1 MLDLFFR
8 DAACLDLD
16 TNTVRRCDV
25 GVSNGIITLVREHQ
39 SDELVPA
46 KHTVACSGYWLF
58 PGFLDIHT
66 HLFAHGSTFGLD
78 ADRLLTAG
86 VTYTVDM
93 GSAGWV
99 NYPAFRMCDL
109 AGKRIGRSAF
119 LNLSPVGQ
127 PGKGISEPLNEE
139 VISQDEMAKIIEQF
153 PGEISGIK
161 VRISRNIVGQLGLS
175 PLKRAIE
182 LGDHFGLPVC
192 VHTTDPP
199 ANTGEIAGLLRP
211 GDIYS
216 HMYHGQGQSILRE
229 DGSVEPEIHRAQK
242 RGVYLEVGNG
252 KKNFDFR
259 VAERAIADGLKA
271 AMQKTGTQQGGT
283 PASGLA
289 MMQQAGV
296 KPRLNITQRL
306 VDPVIVSSTTNKVKI
321 AYFLKNA
328 EYWIVVLDVT
338 ECEGK
343 LKGIDGTAYF
353 EADGVKYALKEV
365 KEAKIPANAQEAMT
379 WDASTVKQLNLVF
392 EPVKVTADSQME
404 LVLSTAKNGVR
415 IKTHFRTNK

>member
-199 ANTGEIAGLLRP
+199 ANTGKIAGLLRP

-259 VAERAIADGLKA
+259 VAERAIADGLFPDLI
-271 AMQKTGTQQGGT
+271 TSDST
-283 PASGLA
+283 PATFHKDRSMWDLPFVMSKFLA
-289 MMQQAGV
+289 LGMPLSQ
-296 KPRLNITQRL
+296 
-306 VDPVIVSSTTNKVKI
+306 
-321 AYFLKNA
+321 
-328 EYWIVVLDVT
+328 VLRSVT
-338 ECEGK
+338 ETPAKALGLDNK
-343 LKGIDGTAYF
+343 LGCIKKGYQ
-353 EADGVKYALKEV
+353 AD
-365 KEAKIPANAQEAMT
+365 
-379 WDASTVKQLNLVF
+379 
-392 EPVKVTADSQME
+392 
-404 LVLSTAKNGVR
+404 LVLCQIQEQEQALYDSFGNQRSGSRFIQPCMTILNGEVAYASSMAPGLDA
-415 IKTHFRTNK
+415 IHI

>member
-199 ANTGEIAGLLRP
+199 ANTGEIAGLLHP

-259 VAERAIADGLKA
+259 VAERAIADGLFPDLI
-271 AMQKTGTQQGGT
+271 TSDST
-283 PASGLA
+283 PATFHKDRSMWDLPFVMSKFLA
-289 MMQQAGV
+289 LGMPLSQ
-296 KPRLNITQRL
+296 
-306 VDPVIVSSTTNKVKI
+306 
-321 AYFLKNA
+321 
-328 EYWIVVLDVT
+328 VLRSVT
-338 ECEGK
+338 ETPAKALGLDNK
-343 LKGIDGTAYF
+343 LGCIKKATRLIWFSARF
-353 EADGVKYALKEV
+353 KNRNRLC
-365 KEAKIPANAQEAMT
+365 MT
-379 WDASTVKQLNLVF
+379 PLETSA
-392 EPVKVTADSQME
+392 PVPGSSSLA
-404 LVLSTAKNGVR
+404 
-415 IKTHFRTNK
+415 

>member
-1 MLDLFFR
+1 MLDFFFQ

-16 TNTVRRCDV
+16 TNAVRRCDV
-25 GVSNGIITLVREHQ
+25 GVSNGAITLVREHQ
-39 SDELVPA
+39 GDAPVPA
-46 KHTVACSGYWLF
+46 KHTVSCTGYWLF

-78 ADRLLTAG
+78 ADKLLTAG

-109 AGKRIGRSAF
+109 AGKHIGRSSF

-139 VISQDEMAKIIEQF
+139 VISQEEMARIMEQF

-161 VRISRNIVGQLGLS
+161 VRISRNIVGELGLA
-175 PLKRAIE
+175 PLKRAVE
-182 LGDHFGLPVC
+182 LGEHFGLPVC

-199 ANTGEIAGLLRP
+199 ASTGEIAKLLRP

-216 HMYHGQGQSILRE
+216 HMYHGQGRSILQE
-229 DGSVEPEIHRAQK
+229 DGTVEPEIRRAQD

-259 VAERAIADGLKA
+259 VAERAIADGIFPDLI
-271 AMQKTGTQQGGT
+271 TSDST
-283 PASGLA
+283 PATFHKDRSMWDMPFVMSKFLA
-289 MMQQAGV
+289 LGMSLPQ
-296 KPRLNITQRL
+296 
-306 VDPVIVSSTTNKVKI
+306 VIRS
-321 AYFLKNA
+321 
-328 EYWIVVLDVT
+328 VT
-338 ECEGK
+338 ETPAKALGLEHK
-343 LKGIDGTAYF
+343 LGA
-353 EADGVKYALKEV
+353 V
-365 KEAKIPANAQEAMT
+365 KEGYQ
-379 WDASTVKQLNLVF
+379 
-392 EPVKVTADSQME
+392 AD
-404 LVLSTAKNGVR
+404 LVLCQIQEQEQPLYDSFGNERSGRQFIQPCMTILRGDVVYTSPMSPGLDAIPG
-415 IKTHFRTNK
+415 

>member
-39 SDELVPA
+39 SDDLVPA

-259 VAERAIADGLKA
+259 VAERAIADGLFPDLI
-271 AMQKTGTQQGGT
+271 TSDST
-283 PASGLA
+283 PATFHKDRSMWDLPFVMSKFLA
-289 MMQQAGV
+289 LGMPLSQ
-296 KPRLNITQRL
+296 
-306 VDPVIVSSTTNKVKI
+306 
-321 AYFLKNA
+321 
-328 EYWIVVLDVT
+328 VLRSVT
-338 ECEGK
+338 ETPAKALGLDNK
-343 LKGIDGTAYF
+343 LGCIKKGYQ
-353 EADGVKYALKEV
+353 AD
-365 KEAKIPANAQEAMT
+365 
-379 WDASTVKQLNLVF
+379 
-392 EPVKVTADSQME
+392 
-404 LVLSTAKNGVR
+404 LVLCQIQEQEQALYDSFGNQRSGSRFIQPCMTILNGEVAYASSMAPGLDA
-415 IKTHFRTNK
+415 IHI